1 MTRRDDTTAP
11 SPEGADPDGIGRRL
25 VVISGPSGAGK
36 TTIVRAVADRLGL
49 PVSTSATT
57 RPKRPGEVD
66 GRDYY
71 FLTEDAFRQR
81 IRRNRFVEWAEVFGR
96 LYGTPVEEV
105 ERVRESGGLLLLEI
119 DVQGGVQIKR
129 TYPDALAILVLP
141 PQADALRERLAK
153 RGTESDEEAE
163 RRLDKAQ
170 REIATARQ
178 AGCYDLEVINDRLEP
193 AIERV
198 IEWVEARRKQV

>member
-36 TTIVRAVADRLGL
+36 TTICRAVADRLGL

-57 RPKRPGEVD
+57 RPKRAGEVD

-163 RRLDKAQ
+163 RR
-170 REIATARQ
+170 
-178 AGCYDLEVINDRLEP
+178 
-193 AIERV
+193 
-198 IEWVEARRKQV
+198 